1 RTAILG
7 GSGQISGNFTFQEA
21 NDLAILLR
29 AGALP
34 APLNIIEERTV
45 GAELGAD
52 SVRAGQVAAI
62 IGLVAVLVYIAL
74 SYGMFG
80 LFANLAL
87 LVNLVLIAGTLSLL
101 QATLTLPGI
110 AGIVLTVGMA
120 VDANVLIFE
129 RIREELRNGKSPLNA
144 VDTGYQRAYGTIL
157 DANITTFI
165 AAIILFQ
172 IGSGPVRGF
181 SVTLAIGIL
190 TSVFTAVTLT
200 RLIVVYYLRRKRPS
214 AISL

>member
-1 RTAILG
+1 
-7 GSGQISGNFTFQEA
+7 
-21 NDLAILLR
+21 
-29 AGALP
+29 
-34 APLNIIEERTV
+34 
-45 GAELGAD
+45 
-52 SVRAGQVAAI
+52 
-62 IGLVAVLVYIAL
+62 
-74 SYGMFG
+74 
-80 LFANLAL
+80 
-87 LVNLVLIAGTLSLL
+87 
-101 QATLTLPGI
+101 
-110 AGIVLTVGMA
+110 GMA